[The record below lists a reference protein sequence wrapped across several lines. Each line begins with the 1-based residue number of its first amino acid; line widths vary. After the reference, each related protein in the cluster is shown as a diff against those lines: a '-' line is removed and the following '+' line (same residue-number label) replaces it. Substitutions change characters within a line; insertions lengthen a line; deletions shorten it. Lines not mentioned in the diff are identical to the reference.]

1 MAQRR
6 NLQYVV
12 GADVSQAKK
21 GFRAL
26 SGEVSCITKGMHG
39 LSASL
44 KSTMMGLASFAGI
57 QAAQGIAGSFI
68 QAAKQTENYQA
79 KLRAVIKNATEANA
93 AFKRIYDW
101 AAKNPID
108 TDEAVGA
115 FVALKS
121 AAVKNNE
128 EAMKAIADIS
138 TVMGKDMRDVAQ
150 AVISTEVEPLRN
162 MGILLERAG
171 RRAIIQS
178 GEMRLSVGND
188 IESIRQGLIEII
200 GLNFGG
206 AMDQAAGTFD
216 GLMKTMGGLWG
227 KFKTD
232 LMGDAGSG
240 GPFDAIKRMIS
251 RINDEWAKW
260 TDSPD
265 YKAFLADVQR
275 STTRAL
281 EQLTRFGE
289 GLGSAFR
296 VALEHLDEVIAGCE
310 ALIVMFASR
319 GLFAMLG
326 VPATIA
332 TITGAAVGLSTAFPP
347 ATDAA
352 SRLKDEISRVEGQ
365 VEALRQAAA
374 QSVVL
379 GITVDDREL
388 QEAASRLD
396 GLRAVH
402 AKIPALLAAEDYDA
416 KKRQSQTMNM
426 LVGKRGL
433 FAWREFPAGVS
444 DVAGRHVFEGPGKTG
459 QPKGRGG
466 PVVTVCVAEGLLQ
479 ARFFHQFDVERKNPQ
494 GDEGCQKPC
503 DEVVAEDPEAP
514 VVAGHPQQKRIA
526 AVAVGPGGDQAARS
540 PQGKDGAPLGDLE
553 DDGPEEQKSPQDRRR
568 SPGALFHVFRQR
580 AQTLPESSHP
590 GGK

>member
-1 MAQRR
+1 
-6 NLQYVV
+6 
-12 GADVSQAKK
+12 
-21 GFRAL
+21 
-26 SGEVSCITKGMHG
+26 
-39 LSASL
+39 
-44 KSTMMGLASFAGI
+44 
-57 QAAQGIAGSFI
+57 
-68 QAAKQTENYQA
+68 
-79 KLRAVIKNATEANA
+79 
-93 AFKRIYDW
+93 
-101 AAKNPID
+101 
-108 TDEAVGA
+108 
-115 FVALKS
+115 
-121 AAVKNNE
+121 
-128 EAMKAIADIS
+128 
-138 TVMGKDMRDVAQ
+138 
-150 AVISTEVEPLRN
+150 
-162 MGILLERAG
+162 
-171 RRAIIQS
+171 
-178 GEMRLSVGND
+178 MRLSVGND

-319 GLFAMLG
+319 GLLSMLG

-332 TITGAAVGLSTAFPP
+332 TITGAAVGLSAAFPP

-433 FAWREFPAGVS
+433 FAWREFPRRGV
-444 DVAGRHVFEGPGKTG
+444 
-459 QPKGRGG
+459 
-466 PVVTVCVAEGLLQ
+466 
-479 ARFFHQFDVERKNPQ
+479 
-494 GDEGCQKPC
+494 
-503 DEVVAEDPEAP
+503 
-514 VVAGHPQQKRIA
+514 
-526 AVAVGPGGDQAARS
+526 
-540 PQGKDGAPLGDLE
+540 
-553 DDGPEEQKSPQDRRR
+553 RRR
-568 SPGALFHVFRQR
+568 RKTCLRRPGENGAAKR
-580 AQTLPESSHP
+580 AWWPGSDGMRRRRPAPGEVLPP
-590 GGK
+590 V